1 MPVPGLEPE
10 SEPEPCDRSGNNQYV
25 IGVAAGISIVYDS
38 AKDDDG
44 SH

>member
-1 MPVPGLEPE
+1 MPVPGPEPE
-10 SEPEPCDRSGNNQYV
+10 SCDRSGNNQYV

-38 AKDDDG
+38 AEDDDG